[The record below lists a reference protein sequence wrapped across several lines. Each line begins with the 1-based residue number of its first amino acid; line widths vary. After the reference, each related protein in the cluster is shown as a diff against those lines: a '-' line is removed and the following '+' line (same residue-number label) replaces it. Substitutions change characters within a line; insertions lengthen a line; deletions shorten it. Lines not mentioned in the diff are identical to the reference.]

1 MLREEVILTTG
12 RSLGDRGERCPVVCP
27 DTVSVCKGDI
37 VGAEGSTRLR
47 GASAVKSGATLT
59 EVERRMAPIPPT
71 HRATWRKR
79 RI

>member
-37 VGAEGSTRLR
+37 VGAEGSTGLR
-47 GASAVKSGATLT
+47 GG
-59 EVERRMAPIPPT
+59 
-71 HRATWRKR
+71 KR
-79 RI
+79 RKVGGDTD